1 MYINGQYMKP
11 RKNKGGSI
19 AVYEESLKIAMARDY
34 LTGSL
39 SYTQVAEKYN
49 IAGTGDTVRWFVK
62 WYKKRYGQ
70 DLAQT
75 NSSVA
80 SVEERTTQEPEK
92 NTPDLDKQL
101 SEANL
106 RIAALEMMIVV
117 AEEDFG
123 IEIRKKP
130 GTKQ

>member
-1 MYINGQYMKP
+1 MKP

>member
-1 MYINGQYMKP
+1 MKP

-19 AVYEESLKIAMARDY
+19 AVYEESLKIVMARDY
-34 LTGSL
+34 LTGNL
-39 SYTQVAEKYN
+39 SYKQVAEKYN
-49 IAGTGDTVRWFVK
+49 IAGTADTVRWFVK

-75 NSSVA
+75 SSSSVRVQQKTA
-80 SVEERTTQEPEK
+80 NGQQEK
-92 NTPDLDKQL
+92 NLPDLQKQL